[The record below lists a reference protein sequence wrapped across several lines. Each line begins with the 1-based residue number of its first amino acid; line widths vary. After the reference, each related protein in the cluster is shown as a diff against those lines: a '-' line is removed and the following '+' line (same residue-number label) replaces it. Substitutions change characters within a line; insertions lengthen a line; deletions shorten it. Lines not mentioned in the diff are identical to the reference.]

1 MFVQAAFG
9 RPNPYARKQSAIETR
24 SGGMPGETGEAGH
37 ILVVDDDTM
46 VRQKITNYLKEQ
58 NVPAVSVSSRQ
69 DLSRHL
75 EKAHPSLI
83 LLDLRL
89 GQEDGLDVLK
99 EIRSH
104 SNVPVIINTG
114 HSREEVDRVVGLEL
128 GADDY
133 LTKPFSLRELLARVR
148 AVLRRQE
155 AGRAAVQREPER
167 GRCRFGG
174 WQLDRRTRRL
184 SDSSGIPVALTKGE
198 YALLIAFLDAPQ
210 RPLSREH
217 LLQATRIH
225 EDVFDRSIDV
235 QVLRLRR
242 KLEGDPKAP
251 RVIRTERGVGYVF
264 AIPVEQSRWADWRT
278 IPQNR

>member
-1 MFVQAAFG
+1 
-9 RPNPYARKQSAIETR
+9 
-24 SGGMPGETGEAGH
+24 
-37 ILVVDDDTM
+37 M
-46 VRQKITNYLKEQ
+46 VRQMITNYLKEQ

-133 LTKPFSLRELLARVR
+133 LAKPFSLRELLARVR
-148 AVLRRQE
+148 AVLRRHE
-155 AGRAAVQREPER
+155 MGRAA
-167 GRCRFGG
+167 
-174 WQLDRRTRRL
+174 
-184 SDSSGIPVALTKGE
+184 
-198 YALLIAFLDAPQ
+198 
-210 RPLSREH
+210 
-217 LLQATRIH
+217 
-225 EDVFDRSIDV
+225 
-235 QVLRLRR
+235 
-242 KLEGDPKAP
+242 
-251 RVIRTERGVGYVF
+251 
-264 AIPVEQSRWADWRT
+264 
-278 IPQNR
+278 